1 MIIGTITIIIIVTD
15 LIIENIISPADRFLH
30 VRLPIAVTTHTH
42 IIIMAMVMEIIME
55 MDMAMDM
62 EMDME
67 IIPEVI
73 MATTTAIIMDNRVA
87 NWQAATEAIAEI
99 MAQDNPTAA

>member
-15 LIIENIISPADRFLH
+15 LIIENITLQADRFHH

-42 IIIMAMVMEIIME
+42 IIIMAMV
-55 MDMAMDM
+55 
-62 EMDME
+62 
-67 IIPEVI
+67 
-73 MATTTAIIMDNRVA
+73 TAIITDNQVVDR
-87 NWQAATEAIAEI
+87 QGITLAIAEI